1 MLRRVQT
8 ADNAHPGINISKIP
22 VGGGVAGLMVALS
35 IVIIGLIG
43 VPLTRWFL
51 GASLVSGAVM
61 ALIRRRTARDRL

>member
-61 ALIRRRTARDRL
+61 TLIRRRTARDRL

>member
-1 MLRRVQT
+1 MRGVQT

-22 VGGGVAGLMVALS
+22 VGGGVAGLLVALS

-51 GASLVSGAVM
+51 GASIVSGAVM
-61 ALIRRRTARDRL
+61 ALIRRGTARGRL